1 MLVINCFGDMPI
13 SATDRF
19 WEMSVLEA
27 ITFSMIA
34 LAVVGMHFYNKWR
47 PNRHEV

>member
-34 LAVVGMHFYNKWR
+34 LAVVGVFMLKKRNAR
-47 PNRHEV
+47 RTI